1 MEETAEKISIIQIP
15 EKEEID
21 WARYLDYTRFFKP
34 ADINFVSQ
42 DFYKGDIEKIK

>member
-21 WARYLDYTRFFKP
+21 WAEYLDYSKFYEPGETNNKSLDRHIK
-34 ADINFVSQ
+34 
-42 DFYKGDIEKIK
+42 DFSIDK